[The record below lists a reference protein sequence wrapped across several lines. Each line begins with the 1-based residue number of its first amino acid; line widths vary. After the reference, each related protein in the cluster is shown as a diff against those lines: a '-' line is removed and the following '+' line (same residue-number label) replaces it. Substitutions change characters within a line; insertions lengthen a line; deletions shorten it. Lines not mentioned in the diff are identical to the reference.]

1 MPFTTIGLS
10 DRLVQGILATGYT
23 APTEIQSQA
32 IPAAIAGQDIIG
44 CAQTGTG
51 KTAAFVLP
59 MLHRLTEVNPT
70 PKGKGVR
77 ALILTPTRE
86 LAAQI
91 EKSIQNYGRFL
102 KMRSLAVYGG
112 TGMENQIRVLR
123 RGVEIVVATPGRLMD
138 HMQRNTI
145 DISNVEIL
153 VLDEADRMF
162 DMGFIN
168 DVRRII
174 RGVPE
179 RRQTLLFSATISPEV
194 KALVENVQ
202 KNPKMIQIGR
212 VNNPIETITQY
223 AYKVEQDLKQDLLLH
238 LLKTTSMYSVLVF
251 SRTKHG
257 ADRIR
262 RRLDREN
269 ITSVALHSGRTQ
281 GQRQQALDGF
291 KSGKFQVMV
300 ATDIA
305 ARGIDV
311 TGISH
316 VINYDVP
323 VVAEDYVHRIGRTGR
338 AAATGDA
345 ITFVSRDEEKSLTRI
360 ERFIN
365 RKLNLTR
372 HDSFSYKK
380 TLPPE
385 RKHHVEAREDE
396 RQERDEERPY
406 AAKKPFKQKRFGSK
420 PGAKPGAKYAPK
432 HGPSGGAASGEK
444 PRVHTEPKHGGQA
457 HAKPAPK
464 HGPRPDAKPAANA
477 GPYAGPKPGQKPASK
492 YGSQYGAKPG
502 PGKKFKPKFGRPQ
515 KPTSRD

>member
-32 IPAAIAGQDIIG
+32 IPAAAEGRDIIG

-59 MLHRLTEVNPT
+59 MLHRLTEVNPA
-70 PKGKGVR
+70 PKGKAVVR

-86 LAAQI
+86 LAVQI
-91 EKSIQNYGRFL
+91 EKSIQNYGRYL

-112 TGMENQIRVLR
+112 PVMQSQLNILR

-145 DISNVEIL
+145 DLGQVEIL
-153 VLDEADRMF
+153 VIDEADRMF

-174 RGVPE
+174 RAIPKG
-179 RRQTLLFSATISPEV
+179 RQTMLFSATMSPEV
-194 KALVENVQ
+194 KALVEDVQ
-202 KNPKMIQIGR
+202 KSPLMIQIGR

-223 AYKVEQDLKQDLLLH
+223 AYKVEQDLKLDFLLH
-238 LLKTTSMYSVLVF
+238 LLKTTSMFSVLVF

-291 KSGKFQVMV
+291 KRGKFQVMV

-316 VINYDVP
+316 VINFDVP

-365 RKLNLTR
+365 RKLKLER
-372 HDSFSYKK
+372 HDSFAYKK

-385 RKHHVEAREDE
+385 HKHSDRKQSERKHYIATPEDINPL
-396 RQERDEERPY
+396 EEPVQPT
-406 AAKKPFKQKRFGSK
+406 KKPFKSQKRFGPK
-420 PGAKPGAKYAPK
+420 PIVKYGKQGAVVVSATGEKTRIHTGGKK
-432 HGPSGGAASGEK
+432 HGK
-444 PRVHTEPKHGGQA
+444 T
-457 HAKPAPK
+457 
-464 HGPRPDAKPAANA
+464 
-477 GPYAGPKPGQKPASK
+477 
-492 YGSQYGAKPG
+492 GAKPG
-502 PGKKFKPKFGRPQ
+502 PGKKFKPKFGRSY
-515 KPTSRD
+515 KPVPKS

>member
-59 MLHRLTEVNPT
+59 MLHRLTEVNPA
-70 PKGKGVR
+70 PKGKAVR

-102 KMRSLAVYGG
+102 KMRSLAIYGG
-112 TGMENQIRVLR
+112 TGMGGQLNALH

-145 DISNVEIL
+145 DISRIEIL

-174 RGVPE
+174 RATPPT
-179 RRQTLLFSATISPEV
+179 RQTLLFSATISPEV
-194 KALVENVQ
+194 KTLVEDVQ
-202 KNPKMIQIGR
+202 KSPKMIQIGR

-223 AYKVEQDLKQDLLLH
+223 AYKVEQDLKLDFLLH
-238 LLKTTSMYSVLVF
+238 LLRTTSMFSVLVF

-291 KSGKFQVMV
+291 KRGKFQVMV

-316 VINYDVP
+316 VINFDVP

-345 ITFVSRDEEKSLTRI
+345 ITFVCRDEEKSLTRI

-365 RKLNLTR
+365 RKLHMVR

-380 TLPPE
+380 TAPPE
-385 RKHHVEAREDE
+385 RKHHAGSEEVERP
-396 RQERDEERPY
+396 ERDEERTH
-406 AAKKPFKQKRFGSK
+406 AAKKPFQKKRFGS
-420 PGAKPGAKYAPK
+420 APGAKYGSK
-432 HGPSGGAASGEK
+432 HGGHAGAASGDK
-444 PRVHTEPKHGGQA
+444 PRAHTNAKPGVKHAGHA
-457 HAKPAPK
+457 PAKPAPK
-464 HGPRPDAKPAANA
+464 HDARPDAKPAAHA
-477 GPYAGPKPGQKPASK
+477 GPHAGPKHGPKPAGK
-492 YGSQYGAKPG
+492 HGAKPG
-502 PGKKFKPKFGRPQ
+502 PGNKFKPKFGRPH
-515 KPTSRD
+515 KPTPRD

>member
-23 APTEIQSQA
+23 APTEIQSEA
-32 IPAAIAGQDIIG
+32 IPAAIAGRDIIG

-59 MLHRLTEVNPT
+59 MLHRLTEVNPE
-70 PKGKGVR
+70 PKGKVVR

-102 KMRSLAVYGG
+102 KLRSLAVYGG
-112 TGMENQIRVLR
+112 TGMGGQLNVLR
-123 RGVEIVVATPGRLMD
+123 RGVDIVVATPGRLID

-145 DISNVEIL
+145 DLGHVEIL

-174 RGVPE
+174 RGIPE
-179 RRQTLLFSATISPEV
+179 KRQTMLFSATISPEV
-194 KALVENVQ
+194 KALVESVQ
-202 KNPKMIQIGR
+202 KSPKIIQVGR

-223 AYKVEQDLKQDLLLH
+223 AYKVEQDLKLDFLLH

-269 ITSVALHSGRTQ
+269 VTSVALHSGRTQ

-291 KSGKFQVMV
+291 KRGKFQVMV

-345 ITFVSRDEEKSLTRI
+345 ITFVCRDEEKSITRI

-365 RKLNLTR
+365 RKLHLVR
-372 HDSFSYKK
+372 HDTFSYKK
-380 TLPPE
+380 TAVPE
-385 RKHHVEAREDE
+385 KKHHTVETPVYIDPLQEDV
-396 RQERDEERPY
+396 P
-406 AAKKPFKQKRFGSK
+406 AAKKPFSKKRFGSTPGGKYGPQKYGSHGGGASGDK
-420 PGAKPGAKYAPK
+420 PRVYRDAKPGVK
-432 HGPSGGAASGEK
+432 HDGGAS
-444 PRVHTEPKHGGQA
+444 
-457 HAKPAPK
+457 AKPAPK
-464 HGPRPDAKPAANA
+464 HDARPDAKPAAHA
-477 GPYAGPKPGQKPASK
+477 GPQAGPKHGPKPAGK
-492 YGSQYGAKPG
+492 YGPKPG
-502 PGKKFKPKFGRPQ
+502 PGKKFKPKFGRPH
-515 KPTSRD
+515 KPNSRD

>member
-1 MPFTTIGLS
+1 MAFTKIGLS

-32 IPAAIAGQDIIG
+32 IPAGIAGHDLIG

-59 MLHRLTEVNPT
+59 MLHRLADASTGSA
-70 PKGKGVR
+70 KHKGVK

-86 LAAQI
+86 LAVQI
-91 EKSIQNYGRFL
+91 ENSIKTYGRFL
-102 KMRSLAVYGG
+102 KLKALAVYGG
-112 TGMENQIRVLR
+112 ASMHNQLQALKGGID
-123 RGVEIVVATPGRLMD
+123 IVVATPGRLMD
-138 HMQRNTI
+138 HLQRGTI
-145 DISNVEIL
+145 TLSKVEIL

-168 DVRRII
+168 DVRKIVSQI
-174 RGVPE
+174 PKQ
-179 RRQTLLFSATISPEV
+179 RQTLLFSATMSPEV
-194 KALVENVQ
+194 RELTASIQ
-202 KNPKMIQIGR
+202 RSPKVIQIGR
-212 VNNPIETITQY
+212 VNNPIETITQC
-223 AYKVEQDLKQDLLLH
+223 AYKVEQDLKQDLLFY
-238 LLKTTSMYSVLVF
+238 LLKTTQMYSVLVF

-281 GQRQQALDGF
+281 GQRLQALDGF
-291 KSGKFQVMV
+291 KRGKFQVMV

-316 VINYDVP
+316 VINFDVP

-365 RKLNLTR
+365 RKLNLIR
-372 HDSFSYKK
+372 HPEFDYKK
-380 TLPPE
+380 SALPEKKYKPE
-385 RKHHVEAREDE
+385 PLLSAENEPTSHTP
-396 RQERDEERPY
+396 Q
-406 AAKKPFKQKRFGSK
+406 KKPFKFTRPSDKNKVAAASDNKHKSFKRFGRR
-420 PGAKPGAKYAPK
+420 
-432 HGPSGGAASGEK
+432 PSS
-444 PRVHTEPKHGGQA
+444 
-457 HAKPAPK
+457 
-464 HGPRPDAKPAANA
+464 
-477 GPYAGPKPGQKPASK
+477 
-492 YGSQYGAKPG
+492 
-502 PGKKFKPKFGRPQ
+502 GKKV
-515 KPTSRD
+515 

>member
-32 IPAAIAGQDIIG
+32 IPAAIAGRDIIG

-59 MLHRLTEVNPT
+59 MLHRLTEVNPE
-70 PKGKGVR
+70 PKGKAVR
-77 ALILTPTRE
+77 ALVLTPTRE
-86 LAAQI
+86 LAVQI
-91 EKSIQNYGRFL
+91 EKSIQNYGRYL

-112 TGMENQIRVLR
+112 TGMQSQLNILR

-145 DISNVEIL
+145 DLGQVEIL
-153 VLDEADRMF
+153 VIDEADRMF

-174 RGVPE
+174 RAIP
-179 RRQTLLFSATISPEV
+179 RHRQTLLFSATISPEV
-194 KALVENVQ
+194 KALVEDIQ
-202 KNPKMIQIGR
+202 KSPLMIQIGR

-223 AYKVEQDLKQDLLLH
+223 AYKVEQDMKLDFLLH
-238 LLKTTSMYSVLVF
+238 LLRTTSMYSVLVF

-269 ITSVALHSGRTQ
+269 IASVALHSGRTQ

-291 KSGKFQVMV
+291 KRGKFQVMV

-316 VINYDVP
+316 VINFDVP

-365 RKLNLTR
+365 RKLHLVR
-372 HDSFSYKK
+372 HDSFAYKK

-385 RKHHVEAREDE
+385 RKHHDVKPEYIDPL
-396 RQERDEERPY
+396 EEPISQTQ
-406 AAKKPFKQKRFGSK
+406 KPFKKKKRFGPK
-420 PGAKPGAKYAPK
+420 PIVKYGKQHSAHAGAG
-432 HGPSGGAASGEK
+432 SDEK
-444 PRVHTEPKHGGQA
+444 PRAHV
-457 HAKPAPK
+457 HAKPK
-464 HGPRPDAKPAANA
+464 HGPRHDAKSASNA
-477 GPYAGPKPGQKPASK
+477 GPKQGQKPA
-492 YGSQYGAKPG
+492 GHHNAKPG
-502 PGKKFKPKFGRPQ
+502 QGKKKFKPKFGRPQ
-515 KPTSRD
+515 RPSSNA